1 MPRQINPSGSLFA
14 ALACLFFLLPIIA
27 GKQQAIASQTAQQI
41 EVGAYVDD
49 ISNID
54 ITTGNA
60 TFDLYLWIVSSEP
73 FDASNGFE
81 IINGDG
87 SARVVESKTRE
98 DGKAYQLLRVSA
110 TTKQRYD
117 LKHYPFDNQR
127 LELKFDFDPSVEDTN
142 IRVVAD
148 DTHSE
153 LAKDII
159 LPGWQVD
166 GFFVGA
172 KRANYLTSWGDI
184 IQDASQMSY
193 PQFTV
198 RVQIERE
205 TAVYLV
211 RYFSVIIFAGL
222 LAMLGLFLKPSET
235 TRISLGIGAYIS
247 LSASNLVIANKLPIT
262 DSLNFSDHII
272 LVTGAVILATVLYSM
287 TTYHLYSRTPA
298 RAETVDRIARIGF
311 PLVWLVSLVIVFV
324 S

>member
-1 MPRQINPSGSLFA
+1 MLSRLRFSPRLFA
-14 ALACLFFLLPIIA
+14 LVACVFFILPALA
-27 GKQQAIASQTAQQI
+27 GKHHASASQPAQKL
-41 EVGAYVDD
+41 EVGAFVND
-49 ISNID
+49 ISDID
-54 ITTGNA
+54 ITTGKA

-87 SARVVESKTRE
+87 SARVVESKTRD
-98 DGKAYQLLRVSA
+98 DGKAYQLLRISA

-117 LKHYPFDNQR
+117 LKHYPFDEQL
-127 LELKFDFDPSVEDTN
+127 LELKFDFDPAVEGTQIEVIADTS
-142 IRVVAD
+142 
-148 DTHSE
+148 HSSF
-153 LAKDII
+153 ARDII
-159 LPGWQVD
+159 LPGWHIK
-166 GFFVGA
+166 GAFVEVESA
-172 KRANYLTSWGDI
+172 DYPTSWGDVI
-184 IQDASQMSY
+184 EDASQMSF
-193 PQFTV
+193 PQFTFGM
-198 RVQIERE
+198 QIERE

-272 LVTGAVILATVLYSM
+272 LVTGAVILATVLYSL
-287 TTYHLYSRTPA
+287 TTYHLYSKTPA
-298 RAETVDRIARIGF
+298 KAETVDRIARIGF
-311 PLVWLVSLVIVFV
+311 PLVWIVSLVIVFV